1 MASIMRILRQRSE
14 PSQLPPPSQPPPGAN
29 VLKGGSSRLIPNGKS
44 VASEGTADDSSPP
57 FFDVEVDASSSAAA
71 SAAAMKEAMVKAQA
85 KLRSAK
91 EFMDRKMS
99 KIVDECDSLRDEG
112 LQSSCDR
119 EDNGMKFSVR
129 EEKQKVMT
137 AQEVLDSV
145 GEKLLKVA
153 KESAEKRLGK
163 KSSSY
168 LGSAKID
175 GGFFSLDLC
184 GFLVHGE
191 IFSNYGCSVGNGL
204 RDSSHLER
212 FLATPW
218 RFGGKPIKA
227 TPFEEPLQN

>member
-1 MASIMRILRQRSE
+1 MRAPL
-14 PSQLPPPSQPPPGAN
+14 
-29 VLKGGSSRLIPNGKS
+29 
-44 VASEGTADDSSPP
+44 
-57 FFDVEVDASSSAAA
+57 
-71 SAAAMKEAMVKAQA
+71 KEAMVKAQA

-168 LGSAKID
+168 LDKSDKALEQTNHVQISVHNTKI
-175 GGFFSLDLC
+175 
-184 GFLVHGE
+184 
-191 IFSNYGCSVGNGL
+191 
-204 RDSSHLER
+204 LER
-212 FLATPW
+212 GQKEKIAVMGVFDQQLRSSTIP
-218 RFGGKPIKA
+218 
-227 TPFEEPLQN
+227 N

>member
-1 MASIMRILRQRSE
+1 M
-14 PSQLPPPSQPPPGAN
+14 PSQLPPPSWPLPGAN
-29 VLKGGSSRLIPNGKS
+29 VSKGGSSRLIPIGKS

-57 FFDVEVDASSSAAA
+57 FFDVEVDASS

-112 LQSSCDR
+112 LQSNCDR

-137 AQEVLDSV
+137 AQEVLDLV

-163 KSSSY
+163 KSNSY
-168 LGSAKID
+168 LGFAKID
-175 GGFFSLDLC
+175 GGSEWIEESQFFE
-184 GFLVHGE
+184 LVRTDKSDKALEQTNHVQ
-191 IFSNYGCSVGNGL
+191 ISVHN
-204 RDSSHLER
+204 
-212 FLATPW
+212 TKNP
-218 RFGGKPIKA
+218 
-227 TPFEEPLQN
+227 